1 MNSAAISGPITKPLS
16 PKSDMP
22 PIVETSTT

>member
-1 MNSAAISGPITKPLS
+1 MNSAAISGPITNPLS

-22 PIVETSTT
+22 PMVETSTT

>member
-1 MNSAAISGPITKPLS
+1 MNSAAIIGPITKPLS

-22 PIVETSTT
+22 PMVETSTT